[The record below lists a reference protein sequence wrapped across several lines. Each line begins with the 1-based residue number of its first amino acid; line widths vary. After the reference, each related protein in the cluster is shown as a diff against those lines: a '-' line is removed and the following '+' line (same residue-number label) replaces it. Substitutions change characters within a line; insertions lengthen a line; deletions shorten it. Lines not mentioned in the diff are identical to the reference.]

1 MPKQLCVA
9 ISLSAAEK
17 SRLDALRK
25 KLGCSRT
32 EVVGLALRQL
42 LDHSEEK
49 EPSWK
54 SGASGI

>member
-1 MPKQLCVA
+1 MPRQLCVA

-17 SRLDALRK
+17 SRLDALK
-25 KLGCSRT
+25 KKMGCSRT
-32 EVVGLALRQL
+32 EVIGLALRQL
-42 LDHSEEK
+42 FDRSEEK